1 LGYNHRGGIDL
12 HIHTTASD
20 GSLTPAQVL
29 SLACELR
36 LAAIAITDHDTI
48 EGSRE
53 ALQIGVPS
61 DIDFTTG
68 VEISAA
74 YPPFLRGAGSFHIL
88 AYAFRLD
95 DSHLIRTLDTLRQAR
110 LDRNPQIVARLRDL
124 GLDVTIED
132 IRREAADV
140 QIGRPHIAQALIKKG
155 YVRSIDE
162 AFDKFLG
169 NGKPAYVD
177 KHRISCL
184 QAIELIIQAG
194 GIPVLAHPGL
204 LNIDDAD
211 QFEQL
216 IRNLVNIGLQGLEAY
231 YPEHRPEQIQRYRR
245 LAKRYGL
252 LVTGGTDFHGD
263 ISPQIKMGSGKGQL
277 HVPYALYRDLI
288 GRSANSKQSRSRLG

>member
-20 GSLTPAQVL
+20 GSLTPAQIL

-36 LAAIAITDHDTI
+36 LGAIAITDHDTI

-53 ALQIGVPS
+53 ALQIGIPS

-74 YPPFLRGAGSFHIL
+74 YPPFLRGSGSFHIL
-88 AYAFRLD
+88 AYAFRLE
-95 DSHLIRTLDTLRQAR
+95 DSQLSGTLDTLRQAR
-110 LDRNPQIVARLRDL
+110 LNRNPKIVARLRDL
-124 GLDVTIED
+124 GLDVSIDD
-132 IRREAADV
+132 IRKVAGDV
-140 QIGRPHIAQALIKKG
+140 QIGRPHIAQVLIKKG
-155 YVRSIDE
+155 YARSIDQ

-169 NGKPAYVD
+169 NGRPAYVD
-177 KHRISCL
+177 KHRISCG

-204 LNIDDAD
+204 LKIAD
-211 QFEQL
+211 EHQFEQL
-216 IRNLVNIGLQGLEAY
+216 IRNLMDIGLQGIEAY
-231 YPEHRPEQIQRYRR
+231 YPEHQPGQIQQYRK
-245 LAKRYGL
+245 LAKRYRL

-263 ISPQIKMGSGKGQL
+263 FSPQIKLGSGKGQL
-277 HVPYALYRDLI
+277 HIPYALYENLV
-288 GRSANSKQSRSRLG
+288 GRSANSKLPRVPLG